1 MNVRH
6 IVSAALL
13 GTLVSSAAFAAGN
26 ASGSQLSS
34 PPVANHATRQTAKLA
49 PPLERQCSALEAR
62 FDKAL
67 AAWTSGDRHRL
78 ADAKALR
85 REGGSFCQQGNN
97 RAAVK
102 YLEGAINTLAGKH
115 VV

>member
-1 MNVRH
+1 MTFRN
-6 IVSAALL
+6 ILSAALL
-13 GTLVSSAAFAAGN
+13 GTLVSGAAFAAGS
-26 ASGSQLSS
+26 ASGSQ
-34 PPVANHATRQTAKLA
+34 PAPVPVPAHAVRQMAKMTPSA
-49 PPLERQCSALEAR
+49 ERRCAALEAR

-67 AAWTSGDRHRL
+67 AAWKASDRHRL
-78 ADAKALR
+78 ATATALR
-85 REGGSFCQQGNN
+85 REGGDFCRHGDN